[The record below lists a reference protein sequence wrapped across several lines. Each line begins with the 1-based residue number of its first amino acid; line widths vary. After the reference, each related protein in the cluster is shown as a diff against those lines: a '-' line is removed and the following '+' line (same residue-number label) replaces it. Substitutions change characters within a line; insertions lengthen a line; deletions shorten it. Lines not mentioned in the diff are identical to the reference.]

1 MGLALQIAWRFLKE
15 SKKQTI
21 LIIIGIAVGVTVQI
35 FIGLL
40 ITGLQESLVDSTVGN
55 SSQITVVPKEVG
67 GYIFNFEEIMQEL
80 ENNDEVKNV
89 SYVLEAP
96 SFANLGGSQ
105 ISVFFRGF
113 DLEKSEGIYGFK
125 EKLIEGDLPITEDEI
140 LIGKDLAERY
150 GLKTDDTFQIA
161 VPPIVFVNR
170 DLKISGI
177 FDLKNAALNDSWI
190 ISNIGAV
197 RKATG
202 KAGVISKI
210 EMQVDEVFNAD
221 EIAANLNIDN
231 DNIIIENWKD
241 QNEELLSALNGQT
254 VSSLLIQVFVIASL
268 AITISSILAISV
280 MNKYRQ
286 VGILKAMG
294 LDSRKSFQIFLFQG
308 LLLGLVGSILGVI
321 LGVGLLFSFTTF
333 VTNPD
338 GSSVIP
344 ISFDPLFLVLSI
356 VIATTSAS
364 VASVIPSR
372 KASKLDPVEVI
383 KNG

>member
-15 SKKQTI
+15 SKKQTL

-40 ITGLQESLVDSTVGN
+40 ITGLQESLVETTVGN

-67 GYIFNFEEIMQEL
+67 GYIFNYEEIMQAL

-89 SYVLEAP
+89 SYVLEVP

-125 EKLIEGDLPITEDEI
+125 EKLVEGDLPTTEDEI

-150 GLKTDDTFQIA
+150 DLKPEDKFQIA
-161 VPPIVFVNR
+161 VPPLVFVNR
-170 DLKISGI
+170 DLTISGI
-177 FDLKNAALNDSWI
+177 FDLKNAALNGSWI

-202 KAGVISKI
+202 KSGVISKI
-210 EMQVDEVFNAD
+210 EMQVDEVFKAD
-221 EIAANLNIDN
+221 EIAANLNLDN
-231 DNIIIENWKD
+231 ENIIVENWKD